1 MLKSWCRLPGT
12 SADGTIDKAVLVDWL
27 TKAREECA
35 KLDRQEVAD
44 VEIGE
49 MLSNAPAD
57 ADSTWPCL
65 AVRDAMEDINSEE
78 ILRGFARGVFS
89 QRGSHWKSLTE
100 GGAQERQLAD
110 KYQKQAESIRAGW
123 PLVAAVLQRLADGY
137 ASDAKRE
144 DERLHDR

>member
-1 MLKSWCRLPGT
+1 MAMSRRPRCYGRHQLRRNPSRLC
-12 SADGTIDKAVLVDWL
+12 
-27 TKAREECA
+27 E
-35 KLDRQEVAD
+35 
-44 VEIGE
+44 
-49 MLSNAPAD
+49 
-57 ADSTWPCL
+57 
-65 AVRDAMEDINSEE
+65 
-78 ILRGFARGVFS
+78 GVFS